1 MNKMHNEE
9 MINRLLEVVQGETK
23 PAIGCTEPVAVA
35 LAAATARKYLKEDF
49 KEVNVKV
56 SKNIFKNGKSVIM
69 FCVLEEGIRST
80 TYEPGCWQLL
90 DCTAMQSNIGVTSSR
105 IRTLPG
111 TRYRK

>member
-9 MINRLLEVVQGETK
+9 MIDRLLEVVQGETK

-56 SKNIFKNGKSVIM
+56 SKNIFKRVSQYQTLMNVESV
-69 FCVLEEGIRST
+69 
-80 TYEPGCWQLL
+80 YQQL
-90 DCTAMQSNIGVTSSR
+90 
-105 IRTLPG
+105 
-111 TRYRK
+111 